1 MPPEVSF
8 VSHLYFLWSVT
19 LFLLINVLLCGA
31 LSIETSS
38 VGFCKALLLHGIRNG
53 GCFSVCH
60 SQYVQWRLRRITL
73 LSRELS
79 TCYRTSV

>member
-38 VGFCKALLLHGIRNG
+38 VGF
-53 GCFSVCH
+53 V
-60 SQYVQWRLRRITL
+60 RL
-73 LSRELS
+73 SCSMELEMGVAFLFAIVS
-79 TCYRTSV
+79 MCSGV